1 MVTAQ
6 QVPPLII
13 EGGLY
18 YLFSLSKL
26 LHLCTDVGTY
36 WYLERWVKS
45 FVIFEDVEL
54 ANRNSIGI
62 YQIIQ
67 LESTSTMLG
76 GIPKHTT
83 TTDM

>member
-6 QVPPLII
+6 QVPPLMR
-13 EGGLY
+13 GRTY
-18 YLFSLSKL
+18 YLFLSRSYYI
-26 LHLCTDVGTY
+26 CTDVGTY

>member
-1 MVTAQ
+1 
-6 QVPPLII
+6 
-13 EGGLY
+13 
-18 YLFSLSKL
+18 
-26 LHLCTDVGTY
+26 
-36 WYLERWVKS
+36 VKS